1 VTPPVPSASRSAF
14 SLVAGRTR
22 ATETI
27 CRDFKH
33 IICENR
39 REGKMAA
46 EWCHAPPDGA
56 ARPELARAKAYI
68 AQR

>member
-1 VTPPVPSASRSAF
+1 
-14 SLVAGRTR
+14 
-22 ATETI
+22 
-27 CRDFKH
+27 
-33 IICENR
+33 
-39 REGKMAA
+39 MAA